1 MTLMSRE
8 LNDPRTRLFPITVR
22 QYHRMMDQGIIEEGE
37 PYELLNGMIVRKD
50 RSAQGEDPMTV
61 GHEHIYPVSALDEL
75 NARLRR
81 LGCYM
86 RIQQPISL
94 PPLSEPEPDGA
105 IARGSKEDY
114 ADRLP
119 TWDDLLCVIEVADAS
134 LARDRVSK
142 LEMYARGGIERYFI
156 VNLRDRVVECY
167 TEPVRRKGRYAPPL
181 ILSIRQRV
189 TFPTA
194 AGKGVTMAVR
204 ELFPPVLPSRGGR
217 NGHK

>member
-8 LNDPRTRLFPITVR
+8 LSDPRTRLYPITVR

-61 GHEHIYPVSALDEL
+61 GHEHIYAVSALDEL
-75 NARLRR
+75 NARFRR

-105 IARGSKEDY
+105 IARGNKEDY

-119 TWDDLLCVIEVADAS
+119 TSDDLLCVIEVADAS
-134 LARDRVSK
+134 LARDRASK

-156 VNLRDRVVECY
+156 VNLRDRMVECY
-167 TEPVRRKGRYAPPL
+167 GEPVRRKGRYAPPL
-181 ILSIRQRV
+181 ILSSRQKV

-194 AGKGVTMAVR
+194 RGKRITIPVKV
-204 ELFPPVLPSRGGR
+204 LFPPAAPARGSR
-217 NGHK
+217 NGHR